1 MSKKLLHLHLE
12 DGFGNPSTLTC
23 WHTNSGLSYSMYQ
36 GHGSSGM
43 GYSLSNIQFYKYD
56 RDGNINWQR
65 NASLP
70 IENLP
75 NETLSQFKERVIDML
90 DKSTYDIVN
99 IVNTNVSFAPE

>member
-12 DGFGNPSTLTC
+12 DNYGNPSTLIC
-23 WHTNSGLSYSMYQ
+23 RLGDSGISYTYYQ

-43 GYSLSNIQFYKYD
+43 GYSLSNIQFYTIENGD
-56 RDGNINWQR
+56 IRWQR

-75 NETLSQFKERVIDML
+75 NETISQFTRRVMDML
-90 DKSTYDIVN
+90 DKSTTN
-99 IVNTNVSFAPE
+99 IVKAINTKV

>member
-1 MSKKLLHLHLE
+1 MSKKILHVHLE
-12 DGFGNPSTLTC
+12 DNYGNPSTLTC

-43 GYSLSNIQFYKYD
+43 GLALSNIQFYTYK
-56 RDGNINWQR
+56 DGQIKWQR
-65 NASLP
+65 HASLP

-90 DKSTYDIVN
+90 DKSTENVVK